1 MEGARPDHRRS
12 YVGPCRMV
20 FQARRHFT
28 LTPTPRS
35 TTIQSSESMHVR
47 DLEHW
52 LKAKPFEP
60 FSMLLSNGDTV
71 KVNHPDAAVPGTN
84 AVLVIEKRNGRLQR
98 FSHVSLFHVIRIEPA
113 NGAARKSPRRN

>member
-1 MEGARPDHRRS
+1 MESARPNHRRPFVDS
-12 YVGPCRMV
+12 LRKV
-20 FQARRHFT
+20 FQARALLT

-35 TTIQSSESMHVR
+35 ATIHSGEFMHVR

-113 NGAARKSPRRN
+113 NGAARKSQRRN